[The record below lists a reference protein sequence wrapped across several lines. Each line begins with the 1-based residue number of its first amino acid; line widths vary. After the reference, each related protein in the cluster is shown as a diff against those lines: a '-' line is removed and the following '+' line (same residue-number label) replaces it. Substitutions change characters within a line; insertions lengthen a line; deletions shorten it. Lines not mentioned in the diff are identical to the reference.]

1 MSTGFGAAVRPK
13 AASRNSVGVQPQRRR
28 KNRLKWQMLRKPE
41 AAPVFTEVTASE
53 LQGSGGKIIAR
64 IHFGTIEAEIYAGA
78 DRMTVEAMC
87 RGLRYAE

>member
-41 AAPVFTEVTASE
+41 AAAACCTDRELLAS
-53 LQGSGGKIIAR
+53 R
-64 IHFGTIEAEIYAGA
+64 
-78 DRMTVEAMC
+78 
-87 RGLRYAE
+87 